1 MFRSGDFEKKPAT
14 DLATIPKPT
23 ITAPTPTPTIMEE
36 KYWLKDFADGM
47 PTAGKT
53 YLYNAL
59 TLSDL
64 LAARQS
70 SLISTLL
77 ADKNKPLTL
86 PIKPGLALN
95 ARNIYFFKEGNLKSF
110 KSCRGP

>member
-1 MFRSGDFEKKPAT
+1 VFRSGDFAKKPAT

-23 ITAPTPTPTIMEE
+23 ITVPTPTPTIMEE

-47 PTAGKT
+47 STAEKT

-70 SLISTLL
+70 SLISTVL

-86 PIKPGLALN
+86 W
-95 ARNIYFFKEGNLKSF
+95 YQSNLV
-110 KSCRGP
+110 